1 MSGSKRGSQPGWID
15 PDDAPELTDEWFKSA
30 DQHADGVLV
39 RKGRPPAAN
48 PKKAI
53 SLRVDVDVLDAF
65 KAGGAGWQR
74 RMNQALRKAMGL

>member
-1 MSGSKRGSQPGWID
+1 MSESKHGSQPGWID
-15 PDDAPELTDEWFKSA
+15 PDDAPELTDAWFQSA
-30 DQHADGVLV
+30 DQHANGALV

-53 SLRVDVDVLDAF
+53 SLRVDADVIDAF

-74 RMNQALRKAMGL
+74 RMNQALRRAVGL